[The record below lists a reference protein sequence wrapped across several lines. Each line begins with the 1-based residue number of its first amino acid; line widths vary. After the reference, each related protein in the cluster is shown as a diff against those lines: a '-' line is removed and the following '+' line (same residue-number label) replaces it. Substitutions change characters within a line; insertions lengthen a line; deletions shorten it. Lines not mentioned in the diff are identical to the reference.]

1 MIFIEHL
8 TKDYGNSKGV
18 FDLSFSIRQGEVF
31 GYLGPNGAG
40 KTTTIRH
47 LLGFLNADKGNC
59 SINGLNCRTQS
70 SLIMKSLGY
79 LPGEMA
85 FFDGMTGIRFLKFMA
100 DLHRLK
106 EITYCHQL
114 IEMFELDVSVKIK
127 KMSKGMKQKLGIVS
141 AFMHNPDVLVLDE
154 PTAGLDPLMQR
165 MFLDLIQTEKMK
177 GKTIL
182 MSSHNF
188 DEVEKACNRIGII
201 KQGRLVAIEDVDVLR
216 NSKRKNF
223 DVTFESAEHARNFA
237 EKIKCKNVTLKDN
250 VAIISLSGDIN
261 NFIKELSAFPIVDLK
276 SENGSLEDLFMHYYG
291 GK

>member
-1 MIFIEHL
+1 MISIKNL
-8 TKDYGNSKGV
+8 TKDYGNKKGI
-18 FDLSFSIRQGEVF
+18 FDLSFTINQGEVF

-59 SINGLNCRTQS
+59 SINGFNCRTQS
-70 SLIMKSLGY
+70 SQIMKTLGY

-100 DLHRLK
+100 QLHRLK
-106 EITYCHQL
+106 ETTYCYRL
-114 IEMFELDVSVKIK
+114 IEMFELDAGVKIK

-165 MFLDLIQTEKMK
+165 LFLDLIHTEKAK

-223 DVTFESAEHARNFA
+223 EITFDTVEHARDFSK
-237 EKIKCKNVTLKDN
+237 KINCKSFTLKEK

-261 NFIKELSAFPIVDLK
+261 NFIKELSAFSIVDLK

>member
-1 MIFIEHL
+1 
-8 TKDYGNSKGV
+8 
-18 FDLSFSIRQGEVF
+18 
-31 GYLGPNGAG
+31 
-40 KTTTIRH
+40 
-47 LLGFLNADKGNC
+47 
-59 SINGLNCRTQS
+59 
-70 SLIMKSLGY
+70 MKILGY

-100 DLHRLK
+100 QLHRVK
-106 EITYCHQL
+106 EMNYCYHL
-114 IEMFELDVSVKIK
+114 IEMFELDASVKIK

-154 PTAGLDPLMQR
+154 PTSGLDPLMQR
-165 MFLDLIQTEKMK
+165 LFLDLIHTEKVK

-201 KQGRLVAIEDVDVLR
+201 KQGRLVAIEDVEVLR

-223 DVTFESAEHARNFA
+223 EVTFDSAEHARNFS
-237 EKIKCKNVTLKDN
+237 EKINCKSVTLKEK
-250 VAIISLSGDIN
+250 VATVSLSGDIN
-261 NFIKELSAFPIVDLK
+261 HFIKELSVFPIVDLK

>member
-1 MIFIEHL
+1 MILIEHL

-18 FDLSFSIRQGEVF
+18 FDLSFSIKQGEVF

-47 LLGFLNADKGNC
+47 LLGFLNADKGYC

-85 FFDGMTGIRFLKFMA
+85 FFDGMTGLRFLKFMA

-106 EITYCHQL
+106 EITYCYQL

-154 PTAGLDPLMQR
+154 PTSGLDPLMQR
-165 MFLDLIQTEKMK
+165 LFLDLIHAEKMK

-223 DVTFESAEHARNFA
+223 EVTFDSAEYARNFA

-261 NFIKELSAFPIVDLK
+261 NFIKELSAFPIMDLK
-276 SENGSLEDLFMHYYG
+276 SENSSLEDLFMHYYG